1 MGKSYKEQREWELK
15 QGIKSDRLTK
25 SKKKTLKDKFIED
38 TDWDYEYSDESSD
51 LEIDEKHIK
60 NSIKNAANKTY
71 IAFENNVNKSIEEN
85 EKY

>member
-15 QGIKSDRLTK
+15 RGIETDRIK
-25 SKKKTLKDKFIED
+25 SKKQKLKDKFIED
-38 TDWDYEYSDESSD
+38 TDWNYEHSDESSN

-71 IAFENNVNKSIEEN
+71 IAFQNNVNKSIEEN
-85 EKY
+85 EKC

>member
-38 TDWDYEYSDESSD
+38 TDWDYEYPEEE
-51 LEIDEKHIK
+51 LEEK
-60 NSIKNAANKTY
+60 
-71 IAFENNVNKSIEEN
+71 E
-85 EKY
+85 EKYIKPRNKENKEC